1 MSLFYRDKHI
11 REFYKIKMQKI
22 RLYKYIKNF
31 EITMFL
37 HNIKWV
43 TLVLKIIKKKI
54 IIIFLL
60 IAILSTILFFIAVS
74 FLNLFIINKSLRS
87 ATQRERG
94 FDFKFW
100 FYNFL
105 DF

>member
-43 TLVLKIIKKKI
+43 TLVLKIIKKK
-54 IIIFLL
+54 
-60 IAILSTILFFIAVS
+60 
-74 FLNLFIINKSLRS
+74 K
-87 ATQRERG
+87 
-94 FDFKFW
+94 
-100 FYNFL
+100 
-105 DF
+105 